1 MTQTKIAPNRLK
13 RYRRMWRDIRAD
25 WILYLLLVPGMVYVV
40 LFHYIPMLGVANAF
54 RDYSAVTGPGA
65 WRGLEIFEKLFSR
78 VAFQRAFRNN
88 IIISLF
94 KLLCGFPVPII
105 LSLMINEIR
114 RPKVKKFIQ
123 TAIILPNFISWF
135 IISGLLFAMFSVTS
149 GAIPGLIRSLNPNA
163 VITNVLQDKECIRAV
178 VIASYVWQASGMGT
192 IVYLAAI
199 TGIDQQLYEAAMIDG
214 AGKWQQMVHITLP
227 TLLPTIIVLFI
238 FRVGSVMNAGFDQI
252 YALSNS
258 LVVSKI
264 DIIDTYVF
272 KIGIEQAKF
281 SEATAA
287 GLFKSA
293 IGLVLVL
300 TTNYLAKKVDPDS
313 GIM

>member
-114 RPKVKKFIQ
+114 RPRVKKFIQ

-163 VITNVLQDKECIRAV
+163 VITNVLQDKDCIRTV
-178 VIASYVWQASGMGT
+178 VIGSYVWQASGMGT

>member
-1 MTQTKIAPNRLK
+1 
-13 RYRRMWRDIRAD
+13 
-25 WILYLLLVPGMVYVV
+25 
-40 LFHYIPMLGVANAF
+40 
-54 RDYSAVTGPGA
+54 
-65 WRGLEIFEKLFSR
+65 
-78 VAFQRAFRNN
+78 
-88 IIISLF
+88 
-94 KLLCGFPVPII
+94 
-105 LSLMINEIR
+105 
-114 RPKVKKFIQ
+114 
-123 TAIILPNFISWF
+123 
-135 IISGLLFAMFSVTS
+135 
-149 GAIPGLIRSLNPNA
+149 
-163 VITNVLQDKECIRAV
+163 
-178 VIASYVWQASGMGT
+178 
-192 IVYLAAI
+192 
-199 TGIDQQLYEAAMIDG
+199 
-214 AGKWQQMVHITLP
+214 
-227 TLLPTIIVLFI
+227 
-238 FRVGSVMNAGFDQI
+238 MNAGFDQI